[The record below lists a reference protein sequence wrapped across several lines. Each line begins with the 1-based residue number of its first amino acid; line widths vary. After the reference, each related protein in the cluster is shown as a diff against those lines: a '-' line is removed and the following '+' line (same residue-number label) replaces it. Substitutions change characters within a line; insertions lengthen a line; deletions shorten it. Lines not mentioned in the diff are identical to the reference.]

1 MQDPLFTNKLAF
13 AALAAILLVV
23 GLPQLTNA
31 LFGGGHHGGGELHL
45 AYPIEFEAGGGA
57 AAEAEAEE
65 ESFAQKLA
73 SAAASAGER
82 RAGLCKSCHS
92 FEKGG
97 ANGTGPN
104 LWNVVGRPVGGVPDY
119 GYSSAL
125 KAFGG
130 EWTYER
136 LDAYLANSQEYIPG
150 TAMVQRIGKLQNRA
164 EIIAYLRSLSDDP
177 APLPDVEAASLE
189 ADDARHAANEE

>member
-13 AALAAILLVV
+13 AVLSSILLIV

-31 LFGGGHHGGGELHL
+31 LFGGGHHGHGELHL
-45 AYPIEFEAGGGA
+45 AYPIEFESDAP
-57 AAEAEAEE
+57 AEE
-65 ESFAQKLA
+65 APSEPQVSFAQLLA
-73 SAAASAGER
+73 DASPNAGER

-97 ANGTGPN
+97 GNGTGPN
-104 LWNVVGRPVGGVPDY
+104 LWNVVGRAVAGVDGF

-125 KAFGG
+125 KSAGG

-136 LDAYLANSQEYIPG
+136 LDAYLADSQGYVPG
-150 TAMVQRIGKLQNRA
+150 TAMVQRIGKETQRA
-164 EIIAYLRSLSDDP
+164 EIISYLRSLADDP
-177 APLPDVEAASLE
+177 APLPEVESAAGE
-189 ADDARHAANEE
+189 PEARHAAVEE